1 MKVGF
6 IGAGKMGI
14 SLLKGMLKSRALE
27 PSQVTVS
34 ETDPKKLNAA
44 RALGIK
50 AAPRNEA
57 LVKISD
63 VVFIAVKPNDV
74 ETVLK
79 ETKAVSGGKLF
90 ISIAAGV
97 TTKFIEQRTSARVIR
112 VMPNIAGAIGEMA
125 AGYCPG
131 RCARPS
137 DNKLVEKLLGSIGVV
152 FKVKEPLMD
161 AVTGLSGS
169 GPAYVA
175 YFIKAMAEAGEEL
188 GLHGAISLAL
198 AAQTVK
204 GTAELVGL
212 GELPGELI
220 QRVCTPKGTTIEGM
234 TVLNKKKVDDAIK
247 KAVKASA
254 ARAKEL
260 SR

>member
-14 SLLKGMLKSRALE
+14 SLLKGMLKSIALE
-27 PSQVTVS
+27 PSQVAVS
-34 ETDPKKLNAA
+34 ETDPKKLDAV

-50 AAPRNEA
+50 AVRGNEA

-63 VVFIAVKPNDV
+63 VVFISVKPKDV
-74 ETVLK
+74 EAVLR
-79 ETKAVSGGKLF
+79 ETKTVSRGKLF

-97 TTKFIEQRTSARVIR
+97 STRFIEERTYARVIR
-112 VMPNIAGAIGEMA
+112 IMPNIAGSIGEMA
-125 AGYCPG
+125 SCYCLG
-131 RCARPS
+131 GCARAS
-137 DNKLVEKLLGSIGVV
+137 DGRLVERLLGSIGIA

-175 YFIKAMAEAGEEL
+175 HLIKAMAEAGEEL

-198 AAQTVK
+198 ASQTVK
-204 GTAELVGL
+204 GAADLISMGMT
-212 GELPGELI
+212 PDELI
-220 QRVCTPKGTTIEGM
+220 QLVCTPKGTTIEGM
-234 TVLNKKKVDDAIK
+234 KVLEERKVAEAIK

-254 ARAKEL
+254 ARAREL